1 MPNIYS
7 NLPLKSTENQN
18 STVLA
23 FDNYYEKP
31 LELDGNTFEAMKSF
45 FTSRGFETSAAE
57 SVVVVIIKQAKKD
70 GYNPMEIL
78 DTLKGL
84 NNVEISAL
92 VSEIVNNNRIKTS
105 FLGYGLAFEP
115 NFEVARNIINNKVK
129 RSPPTYIITKS
140 REIVDEGQQ
149 ITFLITTENVKDNT
163 IFYWTLSGT
172 GITSGDITGGQ
183 LSGTTIISNSTASVT
198 VTLALDSLTEGN
210 EILVFELR
218 KRFVSGP
225 VVASSNVTV
234 NDISFS
240 TLADYMVIEYTF
252 TTGLDLDSK
261 TRLAV
266 PSVAASNGKLYV
278 GWRQATGVPNADFEF
293 PNPNILSWG
302 GDNIGVGRESAVFDF
317 NEFKRLYP
325 TTNNIVIDCR
335 ALWYREVSPDPVGLK
350 ITLYQGGTIQK
361 TSDEYGFENPT
372 ATSSIVL
379 DLTLKYI
386 TLFTTDPESVG
397 DRIATVKYNLLTGV
411 GSVDSTDD
419 TIYPHP

>member
-18 STVLA
+18 ATVLA
-23 FDNYYEKP
+23 FDTYYTKP
-31 LELDGNTFEAMKSF
+31 LELDNNMFEAMKAF
-45 FTSRGFETSAAE
+45 FTSRGFEVSAAE

-115 NFEVARNIINNKVK
+115 NFEVARNIINNKIK
-129 RSPPTYIITKS
+129 RSPPTYTITKS

-172 GITSGDITGGQ
+172 NITSGDITGGQ
-183 LSGTTIISNSTASVT
+183 LSGTTVISNSTASVT

-218 KRFVSGP
+218 KRSVSGP
-225 VVASSNVTV
+225 IVASANVTV

-240 TLADYMVIEYTF
+240 TVADYMVIEYAF
-252 TTGLDLDSK
+252 NTGTDLDTR
-261 TRLAV
+261 TRLVV
-266 PSVAASNGKLYV
+266 PSVASSNGKLYV
-278 GWRQATGVPNADFEF
+278 GWGQADRVPDNNIES
-293 PNPNILSWG
+293 PNILRWG

-325 TTNNIVIDCR
+325 STNNIVIDCR
-335 ALWYREVSPDPVGLK
+335 AQWYGTAGTTPVGLK
-350 ITLYQGGTIQK
+350 ITLYQGGTIEQVG
-361 TSDEYGFENPT
+361 YGFENPT
-372 ATSSIVL
+372 ATSSTVL
-379 DLTLKYI
+379 DLTLQSI
-386 TLFTTDPESVG
+386 TLRTQDSASIG
-397 DRIATVKYNLLTGV
+397 DRIATVRYNLLTGI
-411 GSVDSTDD
+411 GSVDSTD
-419 TIYPHP
+419 TTTYP

>member
-18 STVLA
+18 ATVLA
-23 FDNYYEKP
+23 FDTYYSKP
-31 LELDGNTFEAMKSF
+31 LELDNNTFEAMKSF

-115 NFEVARNIINNKVK
+115 NFEVARNIIDDKIK

-149 ITFLITTENVKDNT
+149 ITFLITTENVKDNAM
-163 IFYWTLSGT
+163 FHWTLSGT

-183 LSGTTIISNSTASVT
+183 LSGTTVISNSTASVA

-218 KRFVSGP
+218 KRSILGP
-225 VVASSNVTV
+225 IVASSNVTV

-240 TLADYMVIEYTF
+240 TVADYIVIEYTF
-252 TTGLDLDSK
+252 TTGSDLD
-261 TRLAV
+261 TRTCLAV
-266 PSVAASNGKLYV
+266 PFVGSSDGKLYV
-278 GWRQATGVPNADFEF
+278 GWGQAIGVPNGSIIT
-293 PNPNILSWG
+293 PNILGWG
-302 GDNIGVGRESAVFDF
+302 GDNTGTGRESAVFDV
-317 NEFKRLYP
+317 NYFKALYP
-325 TTNNIVIDCR
+325 STNNIVIDCR
-335 ALWYREVSPDPVGLK
+335 AQWYGAVGTTPVGLK

-361 TSDEYGFENPT
+361 VGYGFENPT
-372 ATSSIVL
+372 ATSSTLL
-379 DLTLKYI
+379 DLTLQYI
-386 TLFTTDPESVG
+386 TLQTQNSMSIGE
-397 DRIATVKYNLLTGV
+397 RIATVSYNLLTGV
-411 GSVDSTDD
+411 GSVNSTD
-419 TIYPHP
+419 TTTYV